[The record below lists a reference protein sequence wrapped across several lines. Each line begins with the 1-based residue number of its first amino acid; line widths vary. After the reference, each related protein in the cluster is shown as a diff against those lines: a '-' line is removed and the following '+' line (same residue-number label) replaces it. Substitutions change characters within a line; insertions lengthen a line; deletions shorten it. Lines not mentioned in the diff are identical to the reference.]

1 MANIFFKQ
9 GKMDVADSL
18 FRQVSRRS
26 ELNKNILRIIAF
38 WKVVKMW
45 HKHLVKSVEIKTKI
59 SELDT
64 ILGKKE
70 EEEETDIIGKFTFFK
85 NKKILF
91 SNESI

>member
-1 MANIFFKQ
+1 
-9 GKMDVADSL
+9 
-18 FRQVSRRS
+18 
-26 ELNKNILRIIAF
+26 
-38 WKVVKMW
+38 MW

>member
-38 WKVVKMW
+38 
-45 HKHLVKSVEIKTKI
+45 
-59 SELDT
+59 
-64 ILGKKE
+64 
-70 EEEETDIIGKFTFFK
+70 
-85 NKKILF
+85 
-91 SNESI
+91 